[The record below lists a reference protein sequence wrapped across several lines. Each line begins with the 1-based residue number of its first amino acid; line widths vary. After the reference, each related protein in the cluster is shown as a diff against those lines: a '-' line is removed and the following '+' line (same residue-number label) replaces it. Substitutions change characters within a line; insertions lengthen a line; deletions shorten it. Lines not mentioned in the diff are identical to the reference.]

1 MVAGLG
7 KIAAKAT
14 NTLKNVAAKAAQKTS
29 RAKRKSD
36 EVYNAR
42 RRAKRK
48 LERELK
54 KTNKNQQTIDNL
66 RAEIEQ
72 SYATKQGEYLIDVES
87 FERRSRTYTQSYE
100 RKDRASI
107 VRKNDMMR
115 YEINQASSGGT
126 SKYSKE
132 ETKIFYA
139 ATKRAWEGKPQ
150 GTWNEAIMEYYGVD
164 TLEEAWDLVFNT
176 DEAKKAL
183 QKARQN
189 QQPIS
194 SESDL
199 QDGSTDEKE
208 DIGSP
213 DYIKELILTLDTR

>member
-36 EVYNAR
+36 EIYNAR

-54 KTNKNQQTIDNL
+54 KFNKNQQIIDNL

-72 SYATKQGEYLIDVES
+72 SYATKQGEYLIDIES

-107 VRKNDMMR
+107 ARKNDMMR

-150 GTWNEAIMEYYGVD
+150 GTWNEAIIEYYGVD

-183 QKARQN
+183 QKAKQN

-199 QDGSTDEKE
+199 QDGSMDEKE

>member
-36 EVYNAR
+36 EVYNSR

-54 KTNKNQQTIDNL
+54 KINKNQQTIDDL

-87 FERRSRTYTQSYE
+87 FVRRSRTYTQSYE
-100 RKDRASI
+100 RKDRAEI
-107 VRKNDMMR
+107 ARKNESMR
-115 YEINQASSGGT
+115 FEINQASSGGV
-126 SKYSKE
+126 SKFSKE

-139 ATKRAWEGKPQ
+139 ATKRAWEGKPH
-150 GTWNEAIMEYYGVD
+150 GKWNEAIIEYYGVD

-183 QKARQN
+183 QQARN
-189 QQPIS
+189 NNKPLS
-194 SESDL
+194 SSNDMPEGSSDEP
-199 QDGSTDEKE
+199 DEK
-208 DIGSP
+208 GSP
-213 DYIKELILTLDTR
+213 EYIKELILTLDTR